1 MPQITHYEIMNGD
14 KIEKQ
19 EYIATVFNQKEIE
32 EHEKKV
38 RDEKKVSSDYDIFFH
53 LKVTQSERKNLRLSG

>member
-32 EHEKKV
+32 EHE
-38 RDEKKVSSDYDIFFH
+38 RRIRIEKDVSGNYDIFFH